1 MKKLLLPLFILL
13 FCFTAQAQQE
23 DEDGERNKETGF
35 LKNENFGKNEL
46 SINALTLIALG
57 AFDVS
62 YERNINEDASWS
74 AEFWLQFN
82 NDIEDEFF
90 RDVAVT
96 GKYKHFFSSNYA
108 RGFYV
113 HAFSMIS
120 SGTNDEDYYDYSNDV
135 YIENDEKYT
144 DFALG
149 FGIGGKLISSGGFK
163 ADFSGGIGRNLFNA
177 DSPTIVGQIM
187 VNLGYR
193 F

>member
-1 MKKLLLPLFILL
+1 MKKLLLPVFIML
-13 FCFTAQAQQE
+13 FCFNTYAQQE

-35 LKNENFGKNEL
+35 LIDENFGKNEL
-46 SINALTLIALG
+46 SINALTLIAVG
-57 AFDVS
+57 ALDIS
-62 YERNINEDASWS
+62 YERNINEDSSWS
-74 AEFWLQFN
+74 TELWVQFN
-82 NDIEDEFF
+82 EEIADEFS
-90 RDVAVT
+90 RDLAIT

-113 HAFSMIS
+113 HAFGMLSN
-120 SGTNDEDYYDYSNDV
+120 GDYGEELYYVGDELVEQN
-135 YIENDEKYT
+135 EMKYT

-163 ADFSGGIGRNLFNA
+163 ADFSGGFGRNLFNN
-177 DSPTIVGQIM
+177 DSPTFTGQIM